1 MSYYVLNGEK
11 TEGPYSLQQLR
22 ELWASGIVTGQ
33 TLYCQEG
40 FDQWIPLETLAQD
53 LRQLP
58 PVPKPPISSALPASA
73 SIPKQSR
80 GVGVWVGHFAAV
92 LIVGYFIGAY
102 IAGRTE
108 SDYPWV
114 AYPLGV
120 ILSGIYF
127 LPTLLAEKNRN
138 RNSTSIMLINFFLG
152 WTLLGWLGALVWAI
166 YRERDTA
173 R

>member
-1 MSYYVLNGEK
+1 MNYYVLIGDK

-22 ELWASGIVTGQ
+22 EMWASGLVTGQ

-40 FDQWIPLETLAQD
+40 FEQWLPLETIAQD

-58 PVPKPPISSALPASA
+58 PIPKPPTSSALPTAMA
-73 SIPKQSR
+73 IRPQSR
-80 GVGVWVGHFAAV
+80 GVGVWAGHIAAV
-92 LIVGYFIGAY
+92 LIVGFFVGSY
-102 IAGRTE
+102 IAGRSE

-114 AYPLGV
+114 AYPLGF

-127 LPTLLAEKNRN
+127 LPTLLAEKHRHRN
-138 RNSTSIMLINFFLG
+138 ATSIMLINFFLG

-166 YRERDTA
+166 YRERDAA